1 MIGTLDKGK
10 REVTVVGAGISG
22 MLAAYALD
30 RKGYEVTLVEESARA
45 GGLIQTR
52 RTEYGIAESAAH
64 SLLATPQVVSFCEEL
79 GVGLAEIRK
88 DSRARYILRGGK
100 LRKFPLN
107 LGETISAA
115 RHAAF
120 SRAENHLDE
129 QDLETW
135 GRRHLGDGA
144 VEYLLSPFVQGIYG
158 VRPADLGVAAA
169 FPELALAPGSTLLGT
184 LLGKALRRAPKNVDG
199 EAASR
204 EDGEAAAREG
214 GEGAVRAGVGRESA
228 ARANGNRQADANGHA
243 PKQRK
248 RMVAPRY
255 GMGDLTERLQNALTE
270 RLSERFRRGEQVRE
284 VPVAPNVIL
293 ATPAYVTSRLLASRE
308 PELSGALEGVSYTPI
323 VSVTAFVLTSSFTRP
338 VKGVGVL
345 VPASERRDCLGI
357 LFNSSAFEGRVRD
370 ESRFASF
377 TVLLGGTAQPL
388 WADAPDEEI
397 ERAVIAELGAL
408 LGIKGRPAQLII
420 NRWPRAIPQYSTT
433 LPRVWQRARQTWCA
447 TPGRLLFGNYTGQVS
462 LRGMIESAANM

>member
-30 RKGYEVTLVEESARA
+30 RKGYEVTLVEERAHA

-100 LRKFPLN
+100 LRKFPLS

-120 SRAENHLDE
+120 SRAKNHLDE

-184 LLGKALRRAPKNVDG
+184 LLGKALRREPKGG

-204 EDGEAAAREG
+204 EG
-214 GEGAVRAGVGRESA
+214 GEGAARTNGASESA
-228 ARANGNRQADANGHA
+228 ARANGNQRADANGHA

-255 GMGDLTERLQNALTE
+255 GMDDVTERLQNALTE
-270 RLSERFRRGEQVRE
+270 RLGERFRRGEQVRE
-284 VPVAPNVIL
+284 VPAAPNVIL

-388 WADAPDEEI
+388 WADATDEEI
-397 ERAVIAELGAL
+397 ERAVIAELDAL

-420 NRWPRAIPQYSTT
+420 NRWPRAIPQYSIT

-447 TPGRLLFGNYTGQVS
+447 TPGRVLFGNYTGQVS
-462 LRGMIESAANM
+462 LRGMIESAATL

>member
-1 MIGTLDKGK
+1 MIGTLDKGR
-10 REVTVVGAGISG
+10 REVTIVGAGIAG

-30 RKGYEVTLVEESARA
+30 KKGYEVTLIEESARA

-64 SLLATPQVVSFCEEL
+64 SLLATPRVVSFCEEL
-79 GVGLAEIRK
+79 GVPLAEIRK
-88 DSRARYILRGGK
+88 DSRARYVLRGGK
-100 LRKFPLN
+100 LRKFPLS

-120 SRAENHLDE
+120 ARAENHLDE
-129 QDLETW
+129 QDLEAW

-184 LLGKALRRAPKNVDG
+184 LLGKAFRRAPKNVDG

-204 EDGEAAAREG
+204 EDGEG
-214 GEGAVRAGVGRESA
+214 SS
-228 ARANGNRQADANGHA
+228 RANGGSESTPRESRDENTSADGHA

-255 GMGDLTERLQNALTE
+255 GMGDVTERLQNVLTE
-270 RLSERFRRGEQVRE
+270 RLGERFRRGERVRE
-284 VPVAPNVIL
+284 VPDAPNVLL
-293 ATPAYVTSRLLASRE
+293 ATPAYVTSRLLASQE
-308 PELSGALEGVSYTPI
+308 PELSAALEGVSYTPI
-323 VSVTAFVLTSSFTRP
+323 VSVTAFVLTSAFTRP

-345 VPASERRDCLGI
+345 VPPRERRECLGI

-377 TVLLGGTAQPL
+377 TVLLGGTAQPR
-388 WADAPDEEI
+388 WAAASDEEI
-397 ERAVIAELGAL
+397 ERAVIGELDAL
-408 LGIKGRPAQLII
+408 LAVKGRPARLVI

-433 LPRVWQRARQTWCA
+433 LPRLWQHARATWCA
-447 TPGRLLFGNYTGQVS
+447 QPGRVLFGNYTGQVS
-462 LRGMIESAANM
+462 LRGMIESAALM

>member
-30 RKGYEVTLVEESARA
+30 KKGYEVTLLEERSRA

-64 SLLATPQVVSFCEEL
+64 SLLATPRVVSFCEEL
-79 GVGLAEIRK
+79 GVRLAEIRK
-88 DSRARYILRGGK
+88 DSRARYVLRSGR
-100 LRKFPLN
+100 LRKFPLS
-107 LGETISAA
+107 LGETLSAA
-115 RHAAF
+115 GRAAF

-169 FPELALAPGSTLLGT
+169 FPELSLAPGSTLLGT
-184 LLGKALRRAPKNVDG
+184 LLGKAFQRRPRDG
-199 EAASR
+199 A
-204 EDGEAAAREG
+204 
-214 GEGAVRAGVGRESA
+214 GEGAACEVGKKS
-228 ARANGNRQADANGHA
+228 GNSSGDVVSGKA

-255 GMGDLTERLQNALTE
+255 GMADVTERLQNILTE
-270 RLSERFRRGEQVRE
+270 RLGERFRRGEQVRE
-284 VPVAPNVIL
+284 IPDAPNVLL
-293 ATPAYVTSRLLASRE
+293 ATPAYVTSRLLAGTE
-308 PELSGALEGVSYTPI
+308 PELSLALEGVSYTPI
-323 VSVTAFVLTSSFTRP
+323 VSVTAFVLADAFTRP

-345 VPASERRDCLGI
+345 VPAGERRDCLGV
-357 LFNSSAFEGRVRD
+357 LFNSSAFEGRVCD

-377 TVLLGGTAQPL
+377 TVLLGGTAQPG
-388 WADAPDEEI
+388 WVNAPDGDI

-408 LGIKGRPAQLII
+408 LGIKGRPARLVI
-420 NRWPRAIPQYSTT
+420 NRWPRAIPQYSTS
-433 LPRVWQRARQTWCA
+433 LPRVWQRARETWCA
-447 TPGRLLFGNYTGQVS
+447 TPGRVLFGNYTGQVS
-462 LRGMIESAANM
+462 LRGMIESAATLG

>member
-1 MIGTLDKGK
+1 MIGTLDKSK
-10 REVTVVGAGISG
+10 REVTVVGAGIAG

-30 RKGYEVTLVEESARA
+30 GKGYEVTLVEERAHA

-100 LRKFPLN
+100 LRKFPLS
-107 LGETISAA
+107 LGETFSAA

-184 LLGKALRRAPKNVDG
+184 LIGKALRRGPKNVDG

-204 EDGEAAAREG
+204 EDGEGAARTNFRSEG
-214 GEGAVRAGVGRESA
+214 SS
-228 ARANGNRQADANGHA
+228 RANGNQRADANGHA

-270 RLSERFRRGEQVRE
+270 RLGERFRRGEQVRE
-284 VPVAPNVIL
+284 VPAAPNVIL
-293 ATPAYVTSRLLASRE
+293 ATPAYVASRLLASQE
-308 PELSGALEGVSYTPI
+308 PELSGVLEGVSYTPI

-338 VKGVGVL
+338 VKGIGVL

-377 TVLLGGTAQPL
+377 TILLGGTAQPL

-397 ERAVIAELGAL
+397 ERAVIAELEAL

-447 TPGRLLFGNYTGQVS
+447 TPGRVLFGNYTGQVS
-462 LRGMIESAANM
+462 LRGMIESAATLG

>member
-10 REVTVVGAGISG
+10 REVTVVGAGIAG

-30 RKGYEVTLVEESARA
+30 GKGYEVTLVEERAHA

-100 LRKFPLN
+100 LRKFPLS
-107 LGETISAA
+107 LGETINAA
-115 RHAAF
+115 RRAAF
-120 SRAENHLDE
+120 ARAENHLNE

-199 EAASR
+199 EGAAR
-204 EDGEAAAREG
+204 EDGEDAARTN
-214 GEGAVRAGVGRESA
+214 VGSESA
-228 ARANGNRQADANGHA
+228 ARANANQRAGANGHA

-255 GMGDLTERLQNALTE
+255 GMGDVTERLQNALTE
-270 RLSERFRRGEQVRE
+270 RLGERFRRGEQVRE
-284 VPVAPNVIL
+284 VPAAPNVIL
-293 ATPAYVTSRLLASRE
+293 ATPAYVTSRLLAPRE
-308 PELSGALEGVSYTPI
+308 PGLSGALEGVSYTPI
-323 VSVTAFVLTSSFTRP
+323 VSVTAFVLTSSFTRS

-345 VPASERRDCLGI
+345 VPASERRGCLGI

-433 LPRVWQRARQTWCA
+433 LPRVWQRARETWCA
-447 TPGRLLFGNYTGQVS
+447 TPGCVLFGNYTGQVS
-462 LRGMIESAANM
+462 LRGMIESAAALG